1 MNDIFMGKTKICCSI
16 IQNTK
21 NNFEK
26 NQLSYLFADNFYE
39 NILSSNFMEER
50 LIYLLTLLLEGEIN
64 NLNDINE
71 SEHFLDHNSNCGYLL
86 ERLRFK
92 KDIQSFF
99 KSIIFDSIKKLETY
113 HSS

>member
-39 NILSSNFMEER
+39 NILSSNFMEDR
-50 LIYLLTLLLEGEIN
+50 LMYLLTLLLEGEIN